1 MTGNAA
7 GTSARWKPCSY
18 RRLRELA
25 AMHTK
30 RLAESTQPVITRT
43 MAEYTALV
51 SAIEAGRSPP
61 GLGGKEAVDKLA
73 AEICA
78 VPWQTPNE
86 RGTAQWL
93 VIRLS
98 LAISTEPIYRE
109 DAASGAV

>member
-1 MTGNAA
+1 MGI
-7 GTSARWKPCSY
+7 KPD
-18 RRLRELA
+18 A
-25 AMHTK
+25 K
-30 RLAESTQPVITRT
+30 PTQPVIVRT

-51 SAIEAGRSPP
+51 SAIEAGRYPP
-61 GLGGKEAVDKLA
+61 GLDGKEAVDKLA

-98 LAISTEPIYRE
+98 LAISTSPVYRE
-109 DAASGAV
+109 DAAKLPS